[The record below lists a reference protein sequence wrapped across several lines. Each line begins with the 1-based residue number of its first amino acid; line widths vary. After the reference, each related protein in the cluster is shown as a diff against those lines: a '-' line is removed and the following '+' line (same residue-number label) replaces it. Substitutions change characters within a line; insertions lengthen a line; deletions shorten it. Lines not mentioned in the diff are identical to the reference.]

1 MNGNGIFNAQILV
14 DKLAKLN
21 SSQQSIET
29 LSHWCIFHM
38 KKAKQVVETWE
49 RQFHCSPRDQRVS
62 FLYLANDILQN
73 SRRKGLEFVSEFWKV
88 LPNALNDVV
97 QNGDE
102 SGRKAALRLVDIWDD
117 RKVFGSRGQVLK
129 EDLLANRNRNAKSIT
144 YKLKPSVGGDMVEK
158 LISGYDNVNDGPVD
172 DVIFGK
178 CRTAISFIEK
188 LEKESGDEFN
198 LGNIGGPGVLEELQ
212 GQHGVLRESI
222 EQLKLAE
229 SSRSTLLSHLT
240 EALHEQEFK
249 IEQVRNQLQVAESRY
264 EQVERLLSGQ
274 MVLPL
279 SKQQLNEVSPPP
291 PPPSS
296 FSEVPPPPD
305 YPPESPTPD
314 MALSSPINYTQ
325 QHPQVSYVDTTS
337 PHTTNEEHRKT
348 SAAEVAAKLTAS
360 TSSAQMLSYVLSSL
374 SSNGVIGQSMN
385 EDHPSD
391 GKRPR
396 LNNGGLSSVPCYM
409 PQPQQPPPPPFPH
422 PDSFQPLP
430 PPLPPSVSPIPPPL
444 PISAPA
450 SPQFGQSAGSMTSLP
465 YTYGSPLPPSQL
477 PPYPMV
483 GMPPY
488 PGPPNPF
495 TFQGSD
501 NSVHFSQ
508 QPLMAAP
515 PPMPRQ

>member
-88 LPNALNDVV
+88 LPSTLNDVV

-129 EDLLANRNRNAKSIT
+129 EDLLANINRNGRSIS
-144 YKLKPSVGGDMVEK
+144 YKLKPSAGGDMLEK
-158 LISGYDNVNDGPVD
+158 LISGYDHVNDGPVD
-172 DVIFGK
+172 DDVIFAK
-178 CRTAISFIEK
+178 YRTAISFIEK
-188 LEKESGDEFN
+188 LEKDSGDEFN

-212 GQHGVLRESI
+212 VQHGLLRESI
-222 EQLKLAE
+222 EHLKLTE
-229 SSRSTLLSHLT
+229 SSRSTLLSHLR
-240 EALHEQEFK
+240 EALHEQEFR
-249 IEQVRNQLQVAESRY
+249 IEQVHNLLQVAQSRY
-264 EQVERLLSGQ
+264 EQVEKLLTGQ
-274 MVLPL
+274 TVPPLPN
-279 SKQQLNEVSPPP
+279 QQLNEVLPPPPPP
-291 PPPSS
+291 PPPSF

-325 QHPQVSYVDTTS
+325 QHRQVSYVDATS
-337 PHTTNEEHRKT
+337 LHTTNEEHRKT
-348 SAAEVAAKLTAS
+348 SAAEVAVKLTAS

-374 SSNGVIGQSMN
+374 SSNGVIGQSMK

-409 PQPQQPPPPPFPH
+409 VQPQQPPPPSFPC
-422 PDSFQPLP
+422 PDSFQLLQLS
-430 PPLPPSVSPIPPPL
+430 LPPSISPIPPPL
-444 PISAPA
+444 PTSTPA
-450 SPQFGQSAGSMTSLP
+450 SPQFGQTAGSMTSLP
-465 YTYGSPLPPSQL
+465 YAYGSPLPP
-477 PPYPMV
+477 YTVV

-488 PGPPNPF
+488 PGLPNPY

-501 NSVHFSQ
+501 NSALFGQ

-515 PPMPRQ
+515 PSTPRQ